1 MSRNTQG
8 GLGHRL
14 RGRRGGN
21 ARHRHQL
28 SSSGGGSRTGEM
40 ERREKKKKGANW
52 VGRGFSLVTPQSSR
66 ARRMRRAEQETTRE
80 KNGNTAARVDKKEP
94 LYYGIFFSCCCSHTP
109 HWKSS
114 FIFHSVDLD
123 IIISFSETGKKGPSV
138 SPSNLLHICA
148 FCSGSS
154 KFS

>member
-1 MSRNTQG
+1 MVTLSRNTQG

-80 KNGNTAARVDKKEP
+80 KNGNTAARVGFHLVLKSVLKPIILTLLAKVLSSLCPVLHCEST
-94 LYYGIFFSCCCSHTP
+94 SCTSLRNHRPQGCSKASRHTR
-109 HWKSS
+109 HWFKNS
-114 FIFHSVDLD
+114 H
-123 IIISFSETGKKGPSV
+123 
-138 SPSNLLHICA
+138 
-148 FCSGSS
+148 
-154 KFS
+154 

>member
-1 MSRNTQG
+1 MVTLSRNTQG

-80 KNGNTAARVDKKEP
+80 KNGNTAARVEP
-94 LYYGIFFSCCCSHTP
+94 ESVGRRCQRRQYLYSGGRGLLTSQTAGRPHDGGGACAAGECGRGGRGRTALCS
-109 HWKSS
+109 
-114 FIFHSVDLD
+114 
-123 IIISFSETGKKGPSV
+123 
-138 SPSNLLHICA
+138 
-148 FCSGSS
+148 
-154 KFS
+154 